1 MRKVLIASKMIL
13 LMVIST
19 SVIYADDILSS
30 TAVPISKV
38 VANIYSQ
45 GYPSINKIEF
55 DDGVYKAKV
64 INGAGK
70 EEYLYIDPNTG
81 KVPLPKNGSKEIN
94 MSKAIAAI
102 PNDRCKTIT
111 SVEDKSDVYEVECVD
126 SSNKEVKI
134 YVDAI
139 SGKISQIE
147 YDD

>member
-1 MRKVLIASKMIL
+1 MRKILITSKMIL
-13 LMVIST
+13 LTVISM
-19 SVIYADDILSS
+19 SVMYADDTPSS

-64 INGAGK
+64 INDAGK

-126 SSNKEVKI
+126 SSNKEVKVYI
-134 YVDAI
+134 DAI

>member
-19 SVIYADDILSS
+19 SVIYADDIPSS
-30 TAVPISKV
+30 IAVPIGKV

-64 INGAGK
+64 INDAGK

-94 MSKAIAAI
+94 MSKAIAAV

-126 SSNKEVKI
+126 SSNKEVKV